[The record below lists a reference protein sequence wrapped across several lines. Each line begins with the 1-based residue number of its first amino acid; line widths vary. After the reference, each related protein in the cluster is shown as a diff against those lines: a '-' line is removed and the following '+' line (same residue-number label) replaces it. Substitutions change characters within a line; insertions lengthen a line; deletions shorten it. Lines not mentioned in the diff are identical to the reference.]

1 MSYSILVDWVAN
13 RTFNLVDEKLFADLD
28 INTSKSYND
37 CAELLRFIDQYAV
50 HNVGTRE
57 LDKFLKAR
65 PGETLLDIL
74 SDQDIAYSILV
85 YENSVDVWEE
95 IMENR
100 GRENPRAANQLYHV
114 KRGTKLREFAD
125 GWTPGGR
132 EYYRNVVKMVKGWK
146 ANEQFWES
154 LQEFWREYVE
164 LNHSRV
170 SVRNGPSMEMN
181 ENVDDQEEV
190 ELMDF
195 TQV

>member
-1 MSYSILVDWVAN
+1 MNVIFYISGWVAN

-85 YENSVDVWEE
+85 YEHFCGCV
-95 IMENR
+95 
-100 GRENPRAANQLYHV
+100 GRNY
-114 KRGTKLREFAD
+114 G
-125 GWTPGGR
+125 
-132 EYYRNVVKMVKGWK
+132 
-146 ANEQFWES
+146 EQGSGEPAC
-154 LQEFWREYVE
+154 R
-164 LNHSRV
+164 
-170 SVRNGPSMEMN
+170 
-181 ENVDDQEEV
+181 
-190 ELMDF
+190 
-195 TQV
+195 